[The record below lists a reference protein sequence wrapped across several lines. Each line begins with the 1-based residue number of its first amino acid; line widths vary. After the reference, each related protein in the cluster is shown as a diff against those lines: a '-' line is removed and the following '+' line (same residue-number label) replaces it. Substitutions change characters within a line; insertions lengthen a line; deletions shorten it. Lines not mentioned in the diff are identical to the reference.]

1 MPKFIV
7 YVKIIIKYLKISSE
21 TIKILSLS
29 VILVG
34 VTVQGIIFSL
44 HAGGLKVMLLI
55 CLFLLVSLMLLPWVM
70 DYEM

>member
-7 YVKIIIKYLKISSE
+7 YAKIIIKYLKISSE
-21 TIKILSLS
+21 TIKILSLL

-34 VTVQGIIFSL
+34 VTAQGIIFSL
-44 HAGGLKVMLLI
+44 HAGWLKVMLLI
-55 CLFLLVSLMLLPWVM
+55 CLFLIVSLMLLPWVM